1 MTLSATGFRSSNARA
16 WLDNGSEA
24 NFMSKT
30 LYDKLEGIPA
40 SQTRQE
46 FEVFN
51 GHVVTALGKA
61 TLRVEWEPRRQWPA
75 GPVELEFFIIYNLQ
89 TDLVIGAKTIQ
100 EHSLQK
106 IASYGWIPMRNSARV
121 SLIRRRKKTTFP
133 GSDEGSYSNP
143 PNGPWPP
150 PPKPPGPHPRP
161 HPDSDSN
168 PPSGPWPPP
177 PKPQS
182 PHPRPHPGR
191 G

>member
-1 MTLSATGFRSSNARA
+1 MVEKRDTLQITLSGTGFRSSNARA

-30 LYDKLEGIPA
+30 MYDKLEGVSA
-40 SQTRQE
+40 SQTWQE
-46 FEVFN
+46 FEALN

-61 TLRVEWEPRRQWPA
+61 TLRVEWEPRRQWSA
-75 GPVELEFFIIYNLQ
+75 GPVELEFFIIHNLQ
-89 TDLVIGAKTIQ
+89 TELLIGAKTIQ

-106 IASYGWIPMRNSARV
+106 IARCGRIPMRDSARA
-121 SLIRRRKKTTFP
+121 SLITLRKKRTFS

-161 HPDSDSN
+161 HP
-168 PPSGPWPPP
+168 G
-177 PKPQS
+177 K
-182 PHPRPHPGR
+182 G
-191 G
+191 